1 MSQRFRMPPIGVVTL
16 LAVLTGS
23 ASAPKSL
30 DPAIVLLARSAR
42 DSMSAA
48 WSRYNQHWDEQADRN
63 TMERM
68 LGTLGPTQREF
79 LGCLQGRIAGDTI
92 RIEEWAPAA
101 DLKQLPMA
109 VSGNCDRVTGLL
121 GTWHTH
127 PYRPDLQN
135 LPLKERQLSA
145 QDLETFA
152 GSKHRV
158 TLMMWDVDSVDAA
171 VKREGRIVH
180 PARVVVR

>member
-1 MSQRFRMPPIGVVTL
+1 MSQRYRISAIGLVAL
-16 LAVLTGS
+16 LLVAA
-23 ASAPKSL
+23 ASAPGPVSP
-30 DPAIVLLARSAR
+30 DAATVVLARSAR

-48 WSRYNQHWDEQADRN
+48 WTRYNEHWDEQSDRN

-79 LGCLQGRIAGDTI
+79 LGCLRGRIARDTI
-92 RIEEWAPAA
+92 SIDGWVPAA

-109 VSGNCDRVTGLL
+109 VAGNCDGVAGLV

-135 LPLKERQLSA
+135 LPVKERRLSA
-145 QDLETFA
+145 RDLETFA
-152 GSKHRV
+152 GSEDRV

-171 VKREGRIVH
+171 VKRTEGIVH